1 MGRVYGQLSWEERCA
16 IARLRGEGC
25 SARQIAAAL
34 ARSPSTI
41 AAELKRNAGAD
52 GGYDPD
58 AAQSRSRARRK
69 RGLKLE
75 RDDALR
81 ERVLELL
88 DQELSPQQVAG
99 RLRREAG
106 RTVISHE
113 AIYEFSYAQIKRT
126 KDYRWRRLLPQGRSR
141 RRRRGAR
148 ARRSSADYIKLRRP
162 LAERPAEA
170 AARSEPGHWEADL
183 VQFGRG
189 GPALLVLQDRCTRAL
204 LAAALPSK
212 AADPLIRALRRLLAA
227 LPPSLRRS
235 VCFDNGS
242 EFVRHYELHALGV
255 DTFCCDPH
263 APWQKGGVENA
274 IGRLRGPLPRSTDLA
289 ARSRRALNRTL
300 ARFNNTPRKCL
311 DFQTPAEL
319 LQAQLSSLQ
328 TEPTFPLG
336 GGNDGKGRA
345 GMTGKGRAGMAGKG
359 RAGMAGAGVA
369 SEVGSFATACIRRE
383 GANALSR
390 LGRRGCAGSGVSR
403 GPS

>member
-113 AIYEFSYAQIKRT
+113 AIYEFIYAQIKRT

-183 VQFGRG
+183 MQFGRG

-255 DTFCCDPH
+255 DTFFCDPH

-289 ARSRRALNRTL
+289 ALSRRALNRTL

-336 GGNDGKGRA
+336 GGNDGEMGAGMVGGGCAGICAALGEIPAASA
-345 GMTGKGRAGMAGKG
+345 GMTELFCAGMA
-359 RAGMAGAGVA
+359 RA
-369 SEVGSFATACIRRE
+369 ELRR
-383 GANALSR
+383 
-390 LGRRGCAGSGVSR
+390 
-403 GPS
+403 